1 MKSWFY
7 TKHGSPSVMEMGT
20 QPDPKLVDP
29 KDVVV
34 KVHAAALNPIDY
46 KRRQGAMKLIIKD
59 TWPQIVGYDFS
70 GVVTSCGSDVTKFA
84 EGDEVFGMLPH
95 DRNGALAEFVAV
107 SSDYISKKPSNLTH
121 VEAATLPMAA
131 LTALQSFR
139 HGQLGENKKVLIL
152 GGAGGVGSMAIQV
165 AKAVFKP
172 QTIATTASTQKVER
186 MRLLGADVVVDYKHN
201 RFETE
206 LKDYDFALDTTGE
219 AKQCLECVTR
229 GGSVITIVA
238 TPSRKS
244 LPNNVQGVDVSLL
257 IGLVMNCLSYSVCSQ
272 ARRAE
277 ILYDFM
283 FVLANGDM
291 MNEVRELAEQRSI
304 TPVID
309 KVFPFEKANM
319 AMEYLESGRA
329 LGKVVVQ
336 LVDTTKAM

>member
-1 MKSWFY
+1 MRSWYY
-7 TKHGSPSVMEMGT
+7 TKHGGPTVMEMGT
-20 QPDPKLVDP
+20 QPDPKLADP

-70 GVVTSCGSDVTKFA
+70 GVVTNYGSDVTKFA
-84 EGDEVFGMLPH
+84 EGDEVFGI
-95 DRNGALAEFVAV
+95 FVV
-107 SSDYISKKPSNLTH
+107 VNSDFISKKPSNLTH

-172 QTIATTASTQKVER
+172 QAIATTASTQKVER
-186 MRLLGADVVVDYKHN
+186 MRQLGADVVVDYKLN

-219 AKQCLECVTR
+219 SKQCFECVTR
-229 GGSVITIVA
+229 GGSVVTIAA

-244 LPNNVQGVDVSLL
+244 LPKHVQGVDVSLV
-257 IGLVMNCLSYSVCSQ
+257 IGLVMNCLSFSACHQ
-272 ARRAE
+272 ARQAGVF
-277 ILYDFM
+277 YDFM

-309 KVFPFEKANM
+309 QVFPFEKANS

-336 LVDTTKAM
+336 LVDATKAL

>member
-1 MKSWFY
+1 MVYLTPVSDKILAKVTAKAILDVEFRVQNLPLEMILNTSLGILD
-7 TKHGSPSVMEMGT
+7 TKLMSISAHT
-20 QPDPKLVDP
+20 Q
-29 KDVVV
+29 
-34 KVHAAALNPIDY
+34 
-46 KRRQGAMKLIIKD
+46 R
-59 TWPQIVGYDFS
+59 
-70 GVVTSCGSDVTKFA
+70 
-84 EGDEVFGMLPH
+84 
-95 DRNGALAEFVAV
+95 FVAV

-238 TPSRKS
+238 TP
-244 LPNNVQGVDVSLL
+244 
-257 IGLVMNCLSYSVCSQ
+257 MCSQ

-291 MNEVRELAEQRSI
+291 MNE
-304 TPVID
+304 
-309 KVFPFEKANM
+309 ANM